1 MNTFLV
7 NHICQYYYMFILK
20 FLANEAMFLLYISLK
35 TIRSH

>member
-7 NHICQYYYMFILK
+7 NYICQYYYMFILK
-20 FLANEAMFLLYISLK
+20 FLANEVMFLLYISLK